1 MEIKWGRRLEQQIC
15 GGSAGG
21 DQMEAVVVIAGEDD
35 VIAKDLAAKVGW
47 EALCRNVGGSEA

>member
-1 MEIKWGRRLEQQIC
+1 MEIKWGRRREQQFC
-15 GGSAGG
+15 VGSAGG